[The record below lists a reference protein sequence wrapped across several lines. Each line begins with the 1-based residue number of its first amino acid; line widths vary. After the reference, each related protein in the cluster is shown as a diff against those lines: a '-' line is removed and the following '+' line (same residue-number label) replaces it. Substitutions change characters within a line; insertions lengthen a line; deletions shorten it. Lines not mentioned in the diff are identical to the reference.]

1 MVDGDKSLVVADKT
15 LINVAKRNIEKYD
28 IVPLYYDMKK
38 AKPVH
43 LDNRSIYDGLNAA
56 FVGGNIGIYSNN
68 ISKIWNSDT
77 FVNGS
82 EEDKK
87 RAIEL
92 IKILCMENNFV
103 IDYAKT
109 LYKPTRPDDMNEEI
123 NSYTNQR
130 LPHFFKYAKD
140 KKDRQIIDANDSF
153 INKLERMIPNP
164 RINFKRLGIGD
175 VDYRKLMHNQDIE
188 FDLSFGRN
196 GKIIENETDPLIV
209 AYCNFDRKYYLAIDS
224 SLSSNKVNVNESY
237 ARTKLKHRRIRDEI
251 RDELSKFGYSEEEI
265 VDVLVKYLYGNNRNN
280 KSALWLC
287 YGDIIYRNLVDNNM
301 KKMTKDVQ
309 CVDCG
314 EWFEVDK
321 FDSATCRCPECVIEH
336 KRRLSRERKRKQREM
351 SRDPH

>member
-1 MVDGDKSLVVADKT
+1 ML
-15 LINVAKRNIEKYD
+15 R
-28 IVPLYYDMKK
+28 
-38 AKPVH
+38 
-43 LDNRSIYDGLNAA
+43 
-56 FVGGNIGIYSNN
+56 
-68 ISKIWNSDT
+68 
-77 FVNGS
+77 
-82 EEDKK
+82 
-87 RAIEL
+87 
-92 IKILCMENNFV
+92 
-103 IDYAKT
+103 YAKT

-140 KKDRQIIDANDSF
+140 KKDRQIIGANDSF

-175 VDYRKLMHNQDIE
+175 VDYRKLMHNQNIE

-224 SLSSNKVNVNESY
+224 SLSSNKVNINESY

-314 EWFEVDK
+314 EWFEVNV
-321 FDSATCRCPECVIEH
+321 FDSARCRCNNCRDEH
-336 KRRLSRERKRKQREM
+336 KSKIKSEQNKRAYNKKKN
-351 SRDPH
+351 SVATL

>member
-1 MVDGDKSLVVADKT
+1 
-15 LINVAKRNIEKYD
+15 
-28 IVPLYYDMKK
+28 
-38 AKPVH
+38 
-43 LDNRSIYDGLNAA
+43 
-56 FVGGNIGIYSNN
+56 
-68 ISKIWNSDT
+68 
-77 FVNGS
+77 
-82 EEDKK
+82 
-87 RAIEL
+87 
-92 IKILCMENNFV
+92 
-103 IDYAKT
+103 
-109 LYKPTRPDDMNEEI
+109 MNEEI

-140 KKDRQIIDANDSF
+140 KKDGQIIGANDSF

-175 VDYRKLMHNQDIE
+175 VDYRKLMHNQNIE

-251 RDELSKFGYSEEEI
+251 RDELSKFGYSDKEI

-309 CVDCG
+309 CIDCG
-314 EWFEVDK
+314 EWFKVSI
-321 FDSATCRCPECVIEH
+321 FDSATCRCEDCASGH
-336 KRRLSRERKRKQREM
+336 KRELKRLEMQRYRQRKK
-351 SRDPH
+351 DVGGTL

>member
-1 MVDGDKSLVVADKT
+1 
-15 LINVAKRNIEKYD
+15 
-28 IVPLYYDMKK
+28 
-38 AKPVH
+38 
-43 LDNRSIYDGLNAA
+43 
-56 FVGGNIGIYSNN
+56 
-68 ISKIWNSDT
+68 
-77 FVNGS
+77 
-82 EEDKK
+82 
-87 RAIEL
+87 
-92 IKILCMENNFV
+92 
-103 IDYAKT
+103 
-109 LYKPTRPDDMNEEI
+109 MNEEI

-140 KKDRQIIDANDSF
+140 KKNRQIIDANDSF

-301 KKMTKDVQ
+301 RKMTKDVQ

-314 EWFEVDK
+314 EWFEVNV

-336 KRRLSRERKRKQREM
+336 KRRLSRARKRKQREM
-351 SRDPH
+351 SRDPY